1 MLVFPLC
8 RLLAFFFSVHP
19 SSLVSVDRGLLNYVR
34 LMEMCY
40 FFFFCVFSVC
50 GVGLMMEVGTP

>member
-1 MLVFPLC
+1 
-8 RLLAFFFSVHP
+8 
-19 SSLVSVDRGLLNYVR
+19 